1 MTMTREEKLYSMT
14 MNNLVE
20 VATKLGIKIDKKGAK
35 SKAVEK
41 ILAAES
47 AKAEAVSAPEVVEPI
62 MDLDNPV
69 EPANA
74 LSADES
80 LENAVVDPDSAYAG
94 DGTPLAEVG
103 KEIAKEAKAKA
114 KKAKAEKKA
123 KKSAE
128 KKVTTPPADS
138 SEIIDAVVS
147 SSFDYKSARAGKDIS
162 IYAGKVKVALIY
174 VGAKATTIYFNS
186 EGLKKLL
193 TENGFTV
200 NESREKF
207 AFFSKIDSTLLA
219 DALTLLKKEV

>member
-1 MTMTREEKLYSMT
+1 MTREDRLYSMRMT
-14 MNNLVE
+14 DLVA
-20 VATKLGIKIDKKGAK
+20 VAEKLGVKIDKKGAK

-123 KKSAE
+123 KTTE
-128 KKVTTPPADS
+128 KKETAPAVDPDALAKYFEANESKLSLVPRNKPGVFSLKYSKRKRAVT
-138 SEIIDAVVS
+138 
-147 SSFDYKSARAGKDIS
+147 
-162 IYAGKVKVALIY
+162 IY
-174 VGAKATTIYFNS
+174 VSKNCYTMYFNS
-186 EGLKKLL
+186 DAVAKAVDSKLSKGN
-193 TENGFTV
+193 TKYYAKV
-200 NESREKF
+200 NESELVTAIKLF
-207 AFFSKIDSTLLA
+207 EE
-219 DALTLLKKEV
+219 EV